1 MPRIE
6 ILTDIKDD
14 GGYFKGEI
22 RVVSPEK
29 AGYLCG
35 LGWARA
41 LDNSFPTGTPDTA
54 PKKLNVADG
63 KHAIKPSPPG
73 VK

>member
-1 MPRIE
+1 MARIE

-14 GGYFKGEI
+14 GGYYKGEI
-22 RVVSPEK
+22 RVVTREK

-35 LGWARA
+35 LGWAKA
-41 LDNSFPTGTPDTA
+41 LDEDIKTGTPDTS
-54 PKKLNVADG
+54 PKKLAVTDG
-63 KHAIKPSPPG
+63 KHATG